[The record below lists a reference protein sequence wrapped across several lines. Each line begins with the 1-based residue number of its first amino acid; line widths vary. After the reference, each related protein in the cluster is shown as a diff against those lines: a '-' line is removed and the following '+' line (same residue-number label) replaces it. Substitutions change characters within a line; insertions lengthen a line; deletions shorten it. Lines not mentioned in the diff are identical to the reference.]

1 MSERKIN
8 LEEILTSE
16 SKKELGNYKWIDFD
30 EVYKQKSFNE
40 LRKFIIGFGKTV
52 AAKTLELAAENAE
65 TSFEPII
72 GFHVCPGDGDY
83 VVNKQSILDTMNFIE

>member
-52 AAKTLELAAENAE
+52 AAKTLELAAENAKTDKSCKVWNCE
-65 TSFEPII
+65 GQFI
-72 GFHVCPGDGDY
+72 D
-83 VVNKQSILDTMNFIE
+83 KQSIVDTINKIE